1 MLKDTTRCAH
11 CYREYADHNYDTE
24 LELYCC
30 PEQQYINGYGGFY
43 GGDPRLFFPDHEC
56 CSETEIAN
64 HKAACAAWDDAESK
78 GIDPKPEPCESGW
91 TVIAGT
97 SVHIFASQFG
107 IGGYNVPIETYF
119 EPIEE

>member
-1 MLKDTTRCAH
+1 MLKDTTRCGH
-11 CYREYADHNYDTE
+11 CHREYADHNYDTE
-24 LELYCC
+24 LELYRC

-64 HKAACAAWDDAESK
+64 HK
-78 GIDPKPEPCESGW
+78 PEPCESGW
-91 TVIAGT
+91 TVIAGA